1 MLGLFN
7 ALAVGLFGV
16 ELVKEKTEKAIPA
29 EYWRNTEL
37 MNMDK
42 LNLSPEQVMKNL
54 EWGKYYLPDV
64 PDNFDM
70 QYIAEYENDKR
81 VHGFLYAYNK
91 AARGEYGNKTPVK
104 QSMVMQMGYDGYMKY
119 LKDTLE

>member
-1 MLGLFN
+1 MFGIFS
-7 ALAVGLFGV
+7 ALVGALSVGQ
-16 ELVKEKTEKAIPA
+16 LIKEKTEKVIPA

-81 VHGFLYAYNK
+81 IHGFLYAYYK
-91 AARGEYGNKTPVK
+91 AARGEYNK
-104 QSMVMQMGYDGYMKY
+104 
-119 LKDTLE
+119 